1 MLEKYP
7 DLNSDR
13 SRSYL
18 RNAFR
23 VGLKNEALVL
33 ARKEGDYKRK
43 SSFHSKGLVR
53 EPFKNVL
60 ADFAR

>member
-7 DLNSDR
+7 DLDSDR

-23 VGLKNEALVL
+23 VGLKNEVLVL
-33 ARKEGDYKRK
+33 ARKEGNYK
-43 SSFHSKGLVR
+43 
-53 EPFKNVL
+53 KNSL
-60 ADFAR
+60 FIPELS

>member
-7 DLNSDR
+7 DLDSDR
-13 SRSYL
+13 SKIYL

-33 ARKEGDYKRK
+33 ARKEGDYNRK
-43 SSFHSKGLVR
+43 SSFQSKALVMPSR
-53 EPFKNVL
+53 
-60 ADFAR
+60 R

>member
-7 DLNSDR
+7 DLDSDR

-33 ARKEGDYKRK
+33 ARKEGDYNRK
-43 SSFHSKGLVR
+43 SSFQSKALVMPSR
-53 EPFKNVL
+53 
-60 ADFAR
+60 R